1 MPSPGCR
8 WFWLPLLLWSCGDG
22 GGAKNAVG
30 GAPPRAAEVPAAISG
45 EQLGAEVAIVQGRC
59 LACHPATGAV
69 ATRLMPL
76 SPLSLE
82 GIGARRDPAALAA
95 KIGAHQPASA
105 GSAADLAGWLRSLSP
120 NGGLQPAAIG
130 AGQIERGERLWLQS
144 GCVAC
149 HDRDG
154 VPDAA
159 TRTDHANLVA
169 FLREP
174 TTVRPDL
181 AAHDFLLPPEALADV
196 AAWLLRSQLRD
207 PGAAP
212 PVPGLH
218 YECYEFKVQGAQLPK
233 FEGRT
238 PSAAGTTTEIDVAK
252 RTRDNNFALRY
263 AGEVQAAVAG
273 DYRFVAGADDSVW
286 LWIDGKLVIE
296 NAEVAPHRR
305 REVLL
310 PLTAGWHGIEIVYTE
325 VGGGE
330 SLELLW
336 QPPGGELVTVPATA
350 LAARTQALVPTRGEV
365 VAPEPA
371 AIARGRAAWG
381 VARCGACHGTLDGVP
396 PSPPARAFEQL
407 GNGPCAQVGPK
418 AAEPLRLARQSVTRA
433 RSSND
438 DVLFAMLRDGCTS
451 CHVRDGVGGMSA
463 TARSHLVETED
474 LGDEGRVPPD
484 LTRVGHRLQPAW
496 IEGVLTGKHRVRPYM
511 QARMP
516 KLSADRAAWYAAAFE
531 RADAVAGDAAVP
543 AFGADAVPT
552 GQQLA
557 GNTGLACITCHTF
570 GDSKSLGVQ
579 GMDLSIQH
587 ERVKPQ
593 WFREWLEQPNKHRPG
608 TRMPAFWPIA
618 DERRNREI
626 DALWQWSS
634 LGRAAP
640 LPAGA
645 RPKDGSLILQTGD
658 RPVLHGAFLQGLSA
672 RCIAVAT
679 RERTHWAYDL
689 AHARLAWLWR
699 GAFLDAGGTW
709 NGRAG
714 EVLQPKGEDHVVLPE
729 GPSFATAE
737 GKAATVAGWRIDP
750 DGHPIFQ
757 LRIGDIVIDDAP
769 RPRWQ
774 AGGSELVRRV
784 TVRGGSI
791 VMRTPPLD
799 GPVQAFVNNQ
809 AVIEVH
815 IADGATAE
823 VTYRW

>member
-1 MPSPGCR
+1 MPSPRCR

-22 GGAKNAVG
+22 GGSKKAVG
-30 GAPPRAAEVPAAISG
+30 GSPPPPAEVPAAVSA
-45 EQLGAEVAIVQGRC
+45 EQLAAEVAIAQGRC
-59 LACHPATGAV
+59 LACHPATGEV
-69 ATRLMPL
+69 ATRL
-76 SPLSLE
+76 SPVAPIALE
-82 GIGARRDPAALAA
+82 GIAARRDHAALAA
-95 KIGAHQPASA
+95 WIAAHQPAHA
-105 GSAADLAGWLRSLSP
+105 AAAADITAWLGSLTT
-120 NGGLQPAAIG
+120 GAGLQPAAIG
-130 AGQIERGERLWLQS
+130 VGQIERGEQVWLRS

-154 VPDAA
+154 MAPLAE
-159 TRTDHANLVA
+159 RTDHASLLA

-181 AAHDFLLPPEALADV
+181 VAHDFLLPAEALADV

-207 PGAAP
+207 PGSAP

-218 YECYEFKVQGAQLPK
+218 YECYEFKVQGAELPK

-238 PSAAGTTTEIDVAK
+238 PSAAGTTTGIDVAR
-252 RTRDNNFALRY
+252 RTRDNNFALRFV
-263 AGEVQAAVAG
+263 GEVQAAVDG
-273 DYRFVAGADDSVW
+273 DYRFVAGADDCVW
-286 LWIDGKLVIE
+286 LWLDGKLVIE
-296 NAEVAPHRR
+296 NAQVAPHRR
-305 REVLL
+305 REVTL
-310 PLTAGWHGIEIVYTE
+310 PLTAGWHGIELVYTE
-325 VGGGE
+325 VAGGE

-350 LAARTQALVPTRGEV
+350 LAARTQALVPVRSEGQ
-365 VAPEPA
+365 APEPA
-371 AIARGRAAWG
+371 VVARGRAAWG
-381 VARCGACHGTLDGVP
+381 AARCGACHGSLDGVLP
-396 PSPPARAFEQL
+396 PPPARAFEQL
-407 GNGPCAQVGPK
+407 GNGPCAQVGPS
-418 AAEPLRLARQSVTRA
+418 AAESLRLVRRSLTRA
-433 RSSND
+433 RSAGD
-438 DVLFAMLRDGCTS
+438 EVRFAMLRDGCTS
-451 CHVRDGVGGMSA
+451 CHVRDGIGGMTA
-463 TARSHLVETED
+463 AARSHLVETED

-484 LTRVGHRLQPAW
+484 LTRLGHRLQPAW
-496 IEGVLTGKHRVRPYM
+496 VEGVLNGKHRVRPYM
-511 QARMP
+511 QVRMP
-516 KLSADRAAWYAAAFE
+516 KISAERAAWYAAAFE
-531 RADAVAGDAAVP
+531 RADAVAGDTVAPPFA
-543 AFGADAVPT
+543 ADAVLQ

-557 GNTGLACITCHTF
+557 GNGGLACITCHTF

-593 WFREWLEQPNKHRPG
+593 WFREWLEQPNQHRPG
-608 TRMPAFWPIA
+608 TRMPAFWPMA

-714 EVLQPKGEDHVVLPE
+714 EVLQPKGEDHVVLPD
-729 GPSFATAE
+729 GPSFSTSD
-737 GKAATVAGWRIDP
+737 GQAATVAGWRLDK

-757 LRIGDIVIDDAP
+757 LRIGGIAIDDAP
-769 RPRWQ
+769 RPRWS

-784 TVRGGSI
+784 TVHGGSV

-799 GPVQAFVNNQ
+799 GPVNAFVNNQ
-809 AVIEVH
+809 PVIEVH